1 VLRTVRLEIPNR
13 NREILAA
20 DPYVDD
26 SPAGELPDI
35 EPEPHELLALTL
47 LPWDEG
53 QELLDRRVTDLV
65 LDGLDIDVDA
75 GGTVIELPTPTAP
88 TYTTAGRCAA

>member
-1 VLRTVRLEIPNR
+1 MRTVRLEIPNR

-35 EPEPHELLALTL
+35 DPEPHELLALTL

-75 GGTVIELPTPTAP
+75 DGTVIELPTFTAP

>member
-1 VLRTVRLEIPNR
+1 MLHTVRLEIPNR
-13 NREILAA
+13 NREILHA
-20 DPYVDD
+20 PYIDI
-26 SPAGELPDI
+26 PAGELPDI

-53 QELLDRRVTDLV
+53 QELLDRKFTDLV

-75 GGTVIELPTPTAP
+75 DGTVIELPTPTAP

>member
-1 VLRTVRLEIPNR
+1 MRTVRLEIPNR
-13 NREILAA
+13 NREILHA
-20 DPYVDD
+20 PYTDI
-26 SPAGELPDI
+26 PAGELPDLD
-35 EPEPHELLALTL
+35 PEPHELLALTL

-53 QELLDRRVTDLV
+53 QELLDRRFTDLV

-75 GGTVIELPTPTAP
+75 GDTVIELPTFTAP